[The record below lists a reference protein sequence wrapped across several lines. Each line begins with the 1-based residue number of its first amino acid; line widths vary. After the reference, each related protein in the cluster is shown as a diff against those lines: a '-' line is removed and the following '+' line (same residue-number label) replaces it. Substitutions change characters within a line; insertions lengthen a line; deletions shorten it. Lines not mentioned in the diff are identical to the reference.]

1 MKVFDNRADYQQDT
15 TSYLPKFFRLTDEK
29 SIKELNH
36 FVEKVPKIT
45 VIDDITSQLQEL
57 IKCLNPSRKIKT
69 EEYPELI
76 ASYLNGRDIDTYGVW
91 VYYPWSNKLIHLLD
105 EEEFV
110 EVRTNR
116 NRYKLT
122 KEEQEALKQKKIGV
136 IGLSVGQSIALT
148 LAIER
153 TCGELRLAD
162 FDTAEL
168 SNLNRIRTGV
178 HNLGLKKTIIAAREI
193 AEIDPF
199 LKVKIYNEGIVKE
212 NIDEFF
218 GQGENKLDILIEVCD
233 GLDIKIES
241 RFKARSLG
249 IPVVMDTNDRGMLDV
264 ERFDLEPERAIL
276 HGLAEGLDPEN
287 IKGLTNEEKIP
298 YILKMVGI
306 EQISTRLKASMME
319 VEQSINTWPQLAS
332 SVALGGAITTDIC
345 RRILLDQHHDSGRY
359 YIDLD
364 ELIPEKAE
372 YLFKENQALTIDPHA
387 DNPYTPLRKEV
398 MQECVHTYLNGL
410 DEDMRN
416 AKYLPNDEQL
426 ERISDAIVASP
437 SAGNNQPWKVWCEGG
452 RLFLFHDKY
461 RSYSWGDYYEMGSH
475 MGLGT
480 VLENVHLQSLQMGL
494 EDNIV
499 KFPVTNN
506 PQFIAAIEFKPLQTE
521 PIERERNLA
530 AGLFRRCTNRRLG
543 PRRPLPQG
551 LFEELN
557 TLTQEFPGYHIWH
570 TEDPD
575 QLDVVGEVISACDR
589 IRLLQPKGHSEFY
602 SEVRWDK
609 EHALA
614 TLDGIELA
622 AVDVTEGEKAGFRVA
637 RDWKAVELLSKWDK
651 GTAFKKASTKS
662 VNSASSM
669 LLLTAPEFT
678 HNSLLDTG
686 RLVQRL
692 WIHLN
697 NRGVSIHP
705 MLSPAFFFNRLI
717 HGNGL
722 EIPEHTQKELYELR
736 AKFTS
741 VFPLND
747 QDREVFIMKLSIADN
762 MEARSLRLPK
772 SQIILKPNA

>member
-1 MKVFDNRADYQQDT
+1 MKVFDNRDDYQQDT
-15 TSYLPKFFRLTDEK
+15 TSFLPKFFRLTDEK
-29 SIKELNH
+29 SIQELND
-36 FVEKVPKIT
+36 FVKNDPNIII
-45 VIDDITSQLQEL
+45 IDDITSQLQEL
-57 IKCLNPSRKIKT
+57 IKCLNPSRKIKS

-76 ASYLNGRDIDTYGVW
+76 STFLNGRDLDTFGVW

-122 KEEQEALKQKKIGV
+122 KEEQDVLKRKKIGV

-199 LKVKIYNEGIVKE
+199 LKVKIFNEGILKE

-218 GQGENKLDILIEVCD
+218 GLGEDKLDILVEVCD

-276 HGLAEGLDPEN
+276 HGLAEGLNPDN

-298 YILKMVGI
+298 FILKMVGI

-364 ELIPEKAE
+364 ELIPEMASNS
-372 YLFKENQALTIDPHA
+372 KEDQSTSIDPHA
-387 DNPYTPLRKEV
+387 DNPYSPLRKES
-398 MQECVHTYLNGL
+398 MQEDVYAYLNGL
-410 DEDMRN
+410 DKELRVAN
-416 AKYLPNDEQL
+416 YQPNDEQV
-426 ERISDAIVASP
+426 ERITDAIVASP

-452 RLFLFHDKY
+452 RIFIFHDKY

-480 VLENVHLQSLQMGL
+480 VLENVHLQSLQLGL
-494 EDNIV
+494 EDNIT
-499 KFPVTNN
+499 KFPVPNN
-506 PQFIAAIEFKPLQTE
+506 PQFIAVIEFKPLVTIPSE
-521 PIERERNLA
+521 SERNLA
-530 AGLFRRCTNRRLG
+530 AGLFTRCTNRRLG
-543 PRRPLPQG
+543 PRRPLPNG

-557 TLTQEFPGYHIWH
+557 RITKEFPGYKIWH

-575 QLDVVGEVISACDR
+575 QLDVIGEVISACDR

-678 HNSLLDTG
+678 HNSLLETG
-686 RLVQRL
+686 RLVQRI

-697 NRGVSIHP
+697 NKGVSIHP

-722 EIPEHTQKELYELR
+722 EIPQQTQKELYELR
-736 AKFTS
+736 DKFTS

-772 SQIILKPNA
+772 SQIIFKANA